1 MLYFFYFMIDKIR
14 ECQSLNQLAK
24 LIIED
29 KTLDF
34 FAKQKVL
41 NDLKYGTEEYLNKYK
56 KEIIAIY
63 KK

>member
-1 MLYFFYFMIDKIR
+1 MIDKIR

-34 FAKQKVL
+34 LVKQKVL

>member
-1 MLYFFYFMIDKIR
+1 MLYFFNFMIDKIR

-34 FAKQKVL
+34 LVKQKVL

>member
-34 FAKQKVL
+34 LVKQKVL

>member
-24 LIIED
+24 LIRED

-34 FAKQKVL
+34 LVKQKVL

>member
-24 LIIED
+24 LVIED
-29 KTLDF
+29 KRLDF
-34 FAKQKVL
+34 LVKQKVL